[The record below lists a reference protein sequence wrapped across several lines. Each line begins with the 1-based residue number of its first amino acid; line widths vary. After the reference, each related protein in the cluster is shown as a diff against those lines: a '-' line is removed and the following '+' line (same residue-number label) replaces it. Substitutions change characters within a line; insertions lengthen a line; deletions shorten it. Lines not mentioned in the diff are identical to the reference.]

1 MAVTTYTTTDVSD
14 GVQPKGLRVGLI
26 ATSAVYSFAA
36 VSYTA
41 GDVIQMV
48 KVPANAA
55 VVSMLISSNTGV
67 AGSVIVGD
75 GVNTARYNSG
85 YALGASTAA
94 GGLNGVNYIPYLYS
108 TDDTIDLTVSVSV
121 TGSLGSGSVNLTVIY
136 SMDVS

>member
-1 MAVTTYTTTDVSD
+1 MAVVTYTTTDVSA

-26 ATSAVYSFAA
+26 ATSAVFSFTAI
-36 VSYTA
+36 SYTA

-55 VVSMLISSNTGV
+55 VVGMFISSNTGV

-75 GVNTARYNSG
+75 GVYTARYNTG

-94 GGLNGVNYIPYLYS
+94 GTINGVNYIPYVYS
-108 TDDTIDLTVSVSV
+108 TDDTIDLVMSVSV
-121 TGSLGSGSVNLTVIY
+121 TGSLGNGSVNLVVIY